1 MADKNKK
8 DQIPEDDA
16 RDESKVGGVSD
27 KNDDKGIDETLG

>member
-16 RDESKVGGVSD
+16 RDESKVGGVSVP
-27 KNDDKGIDETLG
+27 DDARAEPCS